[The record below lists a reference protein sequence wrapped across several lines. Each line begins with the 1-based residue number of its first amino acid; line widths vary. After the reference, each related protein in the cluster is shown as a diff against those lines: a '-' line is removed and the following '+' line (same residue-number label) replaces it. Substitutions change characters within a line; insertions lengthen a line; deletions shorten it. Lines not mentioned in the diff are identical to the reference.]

1 MPTSKSV
8 FLILLLVLGATQA
21 FDWIAMSQHVEAI
34 SAMPESQCAL
44 RNLFITDD
52 YQRIG
57 LAFKHLLNVQQGQLG
72 GTHMNWLMALF
83 SVVLIFLA
91 SNVCFR

>member
-1 MPTSKSV
+1 MRRGHTTCNIKKMLTTSV

-21 FDWIAMSQHVEAI
+21 FDWNAMSQHVEAV

-57 LAFKHLLNVQQGQLG
+57 LAFKHLLNVQQGQPG
-72 GTHMNWLMALF
+72 GTHMNWF
-83 SVVLIFLA
+83 EV
-91 SNVCFR
+91 RRK